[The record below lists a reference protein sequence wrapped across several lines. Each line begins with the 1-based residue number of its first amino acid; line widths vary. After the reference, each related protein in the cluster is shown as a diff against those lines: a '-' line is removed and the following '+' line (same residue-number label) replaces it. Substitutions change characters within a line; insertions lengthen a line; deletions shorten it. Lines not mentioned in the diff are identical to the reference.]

1 MTDSELKNIL
11 IGRAINNIP
20 FHQTV
25 ELIRNFS
32 ETVVDAELE
41 KLTEEQKEEL
51 KATLTPPEASS
62 EETSS
67 EENG

>member
-1 MTDSELKNIL
+1 MTDSELKYLNRE
-11 IGRAINNIP
+11 GYQQYP
-20 FHQTV
+20 FSSNL

-51 KATLTPPEASS
+51 KATLTPPQASS
-62 EETSS
+62 EENS
-67 EENG
+67 EENE

>member
-25 ELIRNFS
+25 VLIRNFS

>member
-32 ETVVDAELE
+32 ETVVTAELE
-41 KLTEEQKEEL
+41 KLTEDQKEEL
-51 KATLTPPEASS
+51 KVNLTPEEAPQEAPEEGS
-62 EETSS
+62 E
-67 EENG
+67 